1 MSRKNYRPMT
11 EPVKLP
17 EQGSGLASGLFIAV
31 PVLFGGLIAYST
43 MTGRSLSPLSWYLT
57 RAAGIT
63 LYLLFWGVV
72 MIGLLLTTRIFD
84 RLVSKATLFSVHG
97 YLGRLAYA
105 FLAAHL
111 LSLVIDQ
118 HLPFAIEQLLVPF
131 VGPTEEPWTGFG
143 ILAMYLFIVVIAS
156 ASWRRY
162 IPYAVWRFLHVLA
175 FPMFALSLMHGIGAG
190 SSTSA
195 PFMQAVYLLTGAGVV
210 VLSLVRL
217 AIWRPG
223 KQTVEPVR
231 QQAPFDRFSRQTT
244 IPSATSE

>member
-1 MSRKNYRPMT
+1 
-11 EPVKLP
+11 
-17 EQGSGLASGLFIAV
+17 
-31 PVLFGGLIAYST
+31 
-43 MTGRSLSPLSWYLT
+43 
-57 RAAGIT
+57 
-63 LYLLFWGVV
+63 
-72 MIGLLLTTRIFD
+72 
-84 RLVSKATLFSVHG
+84 
-97 YLGRLAYA
+97 
-105 FLAAHL
+105 
-111 LSLVIDQ
+111 
-118 HLPFAIEQLLVPF
+118 
-131 VGPTEEPWTGFG
+131 
-143 ILAMYLFIVVIAS
+143 MYLFIVVIAS

-244 IPSATSE
+244 FPSATSE